1 MPDID
6 NSPPVLYSGQCVRIL
21 QTPNFQK
28 WLDGLRDRQARLRID
43 DRIKRLA
50 AGNPGDTKPV
60 GDRVHELRLAF
71 GPGYRIYYI
80 WRGETLIILLFGGD
94 KDSQVRDIVK
104 AKSIATEIEN
114 ANETGAVRSGTSSR
128 NG

>member
-1 MPDID
+1 MTKPTDEPID
-6 NSPPVLYSGQCVRIL
+6 KNPPVLYRGHRVRIL
-21 QTPNFQK
+21 QTPTFQK

-71 GPGYRIYYI
+71 GPGYRVYYI
-80 WRGETLIILLFGGD
+80 WRGDTLIILLSGGD
-94 KDSQVRDIVK
+94 KDSQARDIVK

-114 ANETGAVRSGTSSR
+114 ANETGAV
-128 NG
+128 